1 MESWRYANSE
11 AKSPLLW
18 DEMGLPADAV
28 GKLSMGRNTC
38 NLNRILGSNREEI
51 VSMMG
56 NSDPVDP
63 RFNLLGCEIGT
74 CFSSASPSPSSMITS
89 NLPFGE
95 SESGL
100 SLSSPAIVS
109 NGEKSSPTGWKL
121 GELAELEEAKN
132 SRFLN
137 EGPNSS
143 LFGTPLTATKRARTG
158 NWLSQIPVC
167 QVHGCNKDLSA
178 SKDYYKRH
186 RVCDVHSKTARV
198 IVNGIEQRFCQQCS
212 RFHLL
217 SEFDDGK
224 RSCRRRLAGHNERR
238 RKSQLDIL
246 SGARFLQN
254 SLPKRLSFV
263 LPEMLGL
270 FGPQENTQGKQSCHP
285 KAEEGP
291 FHSPRLEM
299 PTTGKQTSSDHFLS
313 QTVYTFPETSS
324 RIEELSGIANSTSAL
339 SLLSAQSRNLASPFT
354 GTAGAHSRVD
364 QNSEKNSGF
373 INFPSNGFCSSRLN
387 SVEAH
392 QVDPSVSY
400 GAIDFE
406 FQTESGIVQ
415 RSHSV
420 ASKSHI
426 FPEISPTVDLIQ
438 LSAHLRRV
446 EQQRTSVQLKQEN
459 DAFCS
464 FST

>member
-1 MESWRYANSE
+1 MESWSV
-11 AKSPLLW
+11 LTQ
-18 DEMGLPADAV
+18 
-28 GKLSMGRNTC
+28 KLRALCYGMKWFQS
-38 NLNRILGSNREEI
+38 
-51 VSMMG
+51 
-56 NSDPVDP
+56 
-63 RFNLLGCEIGT
+63 FAGCEIGS

-95 SESGL
+95 SESRL

-121 GELAELEEAKN
+121 GTV
-132 SRFLN
+132 FLN

-246 SGARFLQN
+246 WSRFLQN

-263 LPEMLGL
+263 
-270 FGPQENTQGKQSCHP
+270 FGNALACLAPRKYLEENRAAIPKQ
-285 KAEEGP
+285 KRGP

-313 QTVYTFPETSS
+313 ETGYTFPETSS

-339 SLLSAQSRNLASPFT
+339 SLLSPQSRNLASPFT
-354 GTAGAHSRVD
+354 GTAGAHSCV
-364 QNSEKNSGF
+364 EL
-373 INFPSNGFCSSRLN
+373 SR
-387 SVEAH
+387 S
-392 QVDPSVSY
+392 PPGWSSVSY

-420 ASKSHI
+420 ASESHL

-459 DAFCS
+459 DAFVLS
-464 FST
+464 LPSTVVK